1 MHIDFSAVIVSGRH
15 DLPSGA
21 RTFITAKKAHQPG
34 PEDTLLKIRS
44 PVYKRLFKSN
54 QSNENQTYQQSVFL

>member
-21 RTFITAKKAHQPG
+21 RTFITAKKAHQSRARRHHVKDQKPC
-34 PEDTLLKIRS
+34 LQAI
-44 PVYKRLFKSN
+44 V
-54 QSNENQTYQQSVFL
+54 